1 MYTLRIN
8 YSGGSH
14 KIYSSIDKIEYK
26 TFLDNVRVSGDEILT
41 HRFTLGHDLHLF
53 SKNQKYLVP
62 RQGIV
67 GILVSKEGS

>member
-14 KIYSSIDKIEYK
+14 KVFSSIDRIEYK
-26 TFLDNVRVSGDEILT
+26 TFLENIKITGDDILNHT
-41 HRFTLGHDLHLF
+41 FTLGHDINLF
-53 SKNQKYLVP
+53 SRNQKILVP